1 MVGYLVARHWC
12 LPGFICDAIRYHHA
26 IGELG
31 MHDARSMVAIL
42 QLAVEIYYRYQ
53 HVANP
58 EWEQINQGFD
68 RNEGYLRSLRK
79 DEAVLSGEKE

>member
-1 MVGYLVARHWC
+1 MGLRWTVDEPEDLVFVEKIFSA
-12 LPGFICDAIRYHHA
+12 LYPGKPDFSYGDVLDVLREH
-26 IGELG
+26 
-31 MHDARSMVAIL
+31 
-42 QLAVEIYYRYQ
+42 
-53 HVANP
+53 P